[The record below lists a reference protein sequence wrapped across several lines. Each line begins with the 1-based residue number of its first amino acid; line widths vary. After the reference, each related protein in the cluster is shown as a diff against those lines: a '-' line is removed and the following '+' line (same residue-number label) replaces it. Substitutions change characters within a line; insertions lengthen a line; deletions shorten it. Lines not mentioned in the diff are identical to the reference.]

1 MRLRESVR
9 CMGEKDTS
17 HSSDSC
23 LSKKIFKK
31 TLTRT
36 FATVIHNLCLQV
48 WVDEQTDRSPPSG
61 SFSKLKKGGQA
72 LSFSFFLNCRQ
83 AGPNSEHSVV
93 HFDPTVTDFKVVLK
107 EGLRFIVHFYAN
119 VLSV

>member
-1 MRLRESVR
+1 MLLKINGRWDLLRLRESVR

-36 FATVIHNLCLQV
+36 FATVIHNLCRQV
-48 WVDEQTDRSPPSG
+48 WVDEQTDRSTT
-61 SFSKLKKGGQA
+61 K
-72 LSFSFFLNCRQ
+72 
-83 AGPNSEHSVV
+83 
-93 HFDPTVTDFKVVLK
+93 
-107 EGLRFIVHFYAN
+107 RFIFEIEKGRAGSVIFLFFE
-119 VLSV
+119 LSASRAEF